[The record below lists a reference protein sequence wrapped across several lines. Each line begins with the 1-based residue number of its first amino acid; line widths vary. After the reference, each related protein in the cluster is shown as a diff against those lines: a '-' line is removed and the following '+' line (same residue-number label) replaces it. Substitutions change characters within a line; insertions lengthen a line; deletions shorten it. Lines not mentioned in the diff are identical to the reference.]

1 MRYIWE
7 NSVRN
12 CAVCIANMPRF
23 ILKLWNHE
31 ELEKGKNGA
40 AGGGNIE
47 KEPLVLVQILF
58 FAGLHCKAPQYNK
71 PTNLLHGGPVEAEV
85 FTGRIKKSTERS
97 RLAKSLLWFK
107 QGTRPVVMSHFASEA
122 WGLRGDCWGGVCH
135 RGMFSVFRLPS
146 LFLGSLLWGL
156 GGGKAGEGNIDLQ
169 GSILLPYELNHFVGF
184 SDCLRLLFPIRIWE
198 ENQSNLLIG
207 RKALQVYLV

>member
-1 MRYIWE
+1 M
-7 NSVRN
+7 
-12 CAVCIANMPRF
+12 
-23 ILKLWNHE
+23 
-31 ELEKGKNGA
+31 
-40 AGGGNIE
+40 
-47 KEPLVLVQILF
+47 
-58 FAGLHCKAPQYNK
+58 
-71 PTNLLHGGPVEAEV
+71 
-85 FTGRIKKSTERS
+85 
-97 RLAKSLLWFK
+97 
-107 QGTRPVVMSHFASEA
+107 
-122 WGLRGDCWGGVCH
+122 
-135 RGMFSVFRLPS
+135 FRLPS